1 MTGSLYFP
9 SILKEKLI
17 VKRIFLKN
25 STPLLLVLFGLS
37 LVLSGCGRS
46 AEQLKLEG
54 AMVLSPPKV
63 LSKFT
68 LKQRDL
74 GEFTTENTK
83 GEWSLFFFGYTHCPD
98 VCPTELFMLSE
109 MMRAIEKNP
118 DSVVKAPQVVFVS
131 VDPQRDSP
139 DSLQEY
145 AGYYH
150 PSFLGVTG
158 EQEMVD
164 GLSRSMGAIYERV
177 YYLNGKQLMIDEEE
191 EIPEGLENSYLIN
204 HSASIFLLNPDGEM
218 HAIFS
223 TPHNPDVMVR
233 DLATIQRVWD

>member
-1 MTGSLYFP
+1 M
-9 SILKEKLI
+9 
-17 VKRIFLKN
+17 KRILLRN
-25 STPLLLVLFGLS
+25 RAPLWLVLFGLS
-37 LVLSGCGRS
+37 IVLAGCDRP
-46 AEQLKLEG
+46 AEQLRLEG

-63 LSKFT
+63 LSEFA

-83 GEWSLFFFGYTHCPD
+83 GEWSLFFFGYTRCPD

-109 MMRAIEKNP
+109 MMRTIEKSP
-118 DSVVKAPQVVFVS
+118 DSVIKTPKVVFVS
-131 VDPQRDSP
+131 VDPQRDTI
-139 DSLQEY
+139 DALQEY

-158 EQEMVD
+158 EQDMVD
-164 GLSRSMGAIYERV
+164 KLSRSMGAIYERV
-177 YYLNGKQLMIDEEE
+177 YYLNGRQLMVDEEE
-191 EIPEGLENSYLIN
+191 GVPEGLEDSYLIN
-204 HSASIFLLNPDGEM
+204 HSASIFLLNPEGEM

-233 DLATIQRVWD
+233 DLATIQRAWD